1 MTTPLEILKGA
12 RDLLDGGKNW
22 IHGNYH
28 AKVDG
33 VDNYCAIAAVNAAA
47 FDNPMGQPFGS
58 EIDQEKVGARDIASA
73 ILAKAMGRHQFGKG
87 NQVSEVIEFN
97 DLKGRTASEVLAAF
111 DRAIAELEKD

>member
-47 FDNPMGQPFGS
+47 FDNPMGPPFGS
-58 EIDQEKVGARDIASA
+58 QLDQKKVGARDTASE
-73 ILAKAMGRHQFGKG
+73 ILAKAMGRYDSTGG
-87 NQVSEVIEFN
+87 NQVSQVIEFN

-111 DRAIAELEKD
+111 DRAIAELEKG